1 MQTNSSPKIN
11 QGLAGLSV
19 HCSMTQWH
27 QASHAKNMACLE
39 PVSMT
44 HCKPRIYILLV
55 VKLRFFHILEGKIIR
70 SQRSTKLIIH
80 GLNIVFRIDAVAPA

>member
-1 MQTNSSPKIN
+1 MQTNSGPKIN

-39 PVSMT
+39 PVSIV

-55 VKLRFFHILEGKIIR
+55 VKLQFFHNLEGKIIR
-70 SQRSTKLIIH
+70 SQRSTKLIIQ